1 MGFITFFLLKK
12 LLNKGNAFI
21 WNSKE
26 KNIKAI
32 KKINTIDLK
41 LIVGVE
47 KQKQAHQLQNQKTKA
62 VFFQEFLA
70 IKNNIHEKLSFV
82 ESHVGHSSYFFGNNF
97 YITNITL

>member
-47 KQKQAHQLQNQKTKA
+47 KQKKYYLKILKTLLL
-62 VFFQEFLA
+62 VILP
-70 IKNNIHEKLSFV
+70 ITHYYGVLGVMEKV
-82 ESHVGHSSYFFGNNF
+82 H
-97 YITNITL
+97 